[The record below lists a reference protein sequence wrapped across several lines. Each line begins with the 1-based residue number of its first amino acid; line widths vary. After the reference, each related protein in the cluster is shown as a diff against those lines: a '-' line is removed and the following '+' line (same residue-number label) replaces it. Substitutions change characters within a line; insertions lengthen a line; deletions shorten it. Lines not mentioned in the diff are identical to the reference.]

1 MKNQNLAILL
11 LVIAAI
17 FTKGQ
22 VGINTATPKKMLH
35 VNGSLQFTNELNV
48 GGNDATPGSAGVAG
62 EILVS
67 NGPGVAPKWMLTT
80 ASKKPVIGTLGTGA
94 YIRETFTYTGSSITL
109 PPGKWMITAS
119 MLLNMRNAYNADDY
133 GWLRSSLSNS
143 STTLS
148 PSSDIVSTSTL
159 FSGGSTRYTTYS
171 LTTGNILIENT
182 SSAPKTYY
190 YYAWGEFS
198 GTSANKFF
206 TNFGGSGWGEDML
219 YAIPVN

>member
-1 MKNQNLAILL
+1 MAFSAYSSACTNFIVGKKASADGS
-11 LVIAAI
+11 VIC
-17 FTKGQ
+17 T
-22 VGINTATPKKMLH
+22 
-35 VNGSLQFTNELNV
+35 
-48 GGNDATPGSAGVAG
+48 
-62 EILVS
+62 
-67 NGPGVAPKWMLTT
+67 
-80 ASKKPVIGTLGTGA
+80 
-94 YIRETFTYTGSSITL
+94 
-109 PPGKWMITAS
+109 
-119 MLLNMRNAYNADDY
+119 YNADDY